1 MNEFSGYVFSSLRDG
16 DIALYRGSGNGLTPI
31 LLVVAEETSS
41 GCVERLEHEYALK
54 SELDADWAARP
65 VALTH
70 DNGRTTLVL
79 EDPGGTPLDRL
90 LGRPLDVSHFL
101 RIAVPLAGALRH
113 VHERGLIHKDI
124 KPANILVESASS
136 GVWLTGFSI
145 ASRLPRERQAL
156 APPEVIAG
164 TLAYMAP
171 EQTGRMNRSVDS
183 RSDLYALGVT
193 FYQMLTGSLPFTA
206 ADPMEWVHCHIARKP
221 LPPSERSKNIPVPV
235 SEIIMKLL
243 AKTAEERYQTAAGVE
258 SDLRHCLAERER
270 KGRIDPFALG
280 EHDAPDRLL
289 LPEKLYGRAREI
301 ETLLACFDRIVNNGA
316 AELVLISGYSGIG
329 KSSVVNELHRVLV
342 EPRGLFASGKFD
354 QYKRDI
360 PYSTLAQAFQSL
372 IRPLLG
378 KSDPELAGWREA
390 FREALGPNGRL
401 IIDLVPEL
409 KLIVGDQ
416 PPVPEL
422 PPRDAQRR
430 FQLVF
435 RRFLAVFA
443 RPEHPLALFLDDLQW
458 LDSATLDL
466 LEDLLTQPDVQHL
479 MLIGAYRDNEVNSAH
494 PLIRKLEAIREA
506 GAVMH
511 EIIPAPLAPEDL
523 GRLIGDALHCEPE
536 RVTAL
541 AELIHEKTAGNP
553 FFANQLISVLVEE
566 GLLTFDYG
574 EGRWSW
580 DLNRIRAKG
589 YTDNVADFMAA
600 KLSRLPPTTQKVL
613 GQLAC
618 LGNAAES
625 ETLALVHEAS
635 DEATNTALWEAVRA
649 ALVLRS
655 GGTYAFLHDRVQE
668 AAYALIV
675 EDERVM
681 AHRRI
686 GRLLAARTPP
696 EHLEE
701 NIFDI
706 VNQFDRG
713 AALISTE
720 REREQVATF
729 NLMAGKRA
737 KAATAY
743 AAALRYF
750 AVGRAL
756 LGENGWEQRHQLT
769 FDLELNSGE
778 CEYLTGQL
786 ASAEARLSLLSTRAR
801 TIVDSAAVTCV
812 RLNLYTT
819 LDHSDR
825 AVEVGLDYLRRV
837 DDGRWPLRA
846 TAEDVRQ
853 AYDRLLQRLGS
864 GSIESL
870 VDLPLM
876 TDPDRRA
883 TMDVLTVL
891 TSPALFTDL
900 NLFRLVVCRMAALSL
915 EHGNSDGSCLAY
927 AWLGSVLGMYF
938 GDYQAGFRFGR
949 LGLELVEKRGLDR
962 FSARVYL
969 VFAVHVV
976 NWTQNLSMSRGLL
989 RRAFEG
995 AQQAGDLSYVAYSCV
1010 DLVTNFLAS
1019 GDPLGEAEREA
1030 ANGLE
1035 FVRKMSFGL
1044 VSDCMTGQLRLI
1056 RMLRGLRPAFTSF
1069 DGAEFDEGRLEQRL
1083 ESKPQLA
1090 IAASYYWIRKLQ
1102 ACFYAGDYA
1111 SAVAAAS
1118 KAASV
1123 LWTTPT
1129 QFELAEY
1136 HFYAA
1141 LARAA
1146 HCDMAAAEERP
1157 QHLEALA
1164 SHLKQIAVWADN
1176 CPATFANRAA
1186 LVGAEL
1192 ARLEERELDAERLY
1206 EEAIHSA
1213 REHGFVQNEGLAHE
1227 VAARFYAA
1235 RGFDTFARAYL
1246 REARRC
1252 YLRWGASG
1260 KVRQLDETYPDL
1272 RQEESLPGP
1281 MSTIGA
1287 PVEHLDLA
1295 TVIKVSQ
1302 AVSSEI
1308 VLENLIDTLMRTAMV
1323 QAGAERA
1330 LLIMPSGQESRIEA
1344 EATTSGDTVTVRLV
1358 DEAVTERVLPES
1370 VLHYVLRTREIV
1382 ILDDAAAQSP
1392 FGVDSYIRQ
1401 RHARSILCLPL
1412 LNQAKLIGVL
1422 YLENNLTPRVFA
1434 PARISVLKL
1443 LASQAAIA
1451 LENAHL
1457 YRDVAEREKQQAATS
1472 EMLRLISNSPI
1483 QSVLDAVAENAARL
1497 CDANNVEIFR
1507 LEDNLLRL
1515 VASYGEIPVVIHAY
1529 QGVPVN
1535 RNTVTGRAACDRRTI
1550 HVHDL
1555 AAEEGEYP
1563 VGSSNAKREG
1573 HRTTL
1578 GTPLLREGTPVGI
1591 ILVRRM
1597 EVRPFSGQQIAL
1609 LETFAD
1615 QAVIAI
1621 ENARLFK
1628 AEQQRTLALVHANRD
1643 LAEREAKIRRL
1654 VDSNIIGIF
1663 ITGLKGQVL
1672 EANDAFLR
1680 LVGHD
1685 RDDLISGRIRWTD
1698 LTPQEWR
1705 EHDKRALAELS
1716 SKTIAQP
1723 YEKEFFR
1730 KDGSRVPVLIG
1741 GALFEEGG
1749 NEGVAFVLDLTER
1762 KRAEQALMRSE
1773 AYLAQ
1778 AQKLTHT
1785 GSWAWDPRTEKV
1797 LYCSEEMFRIF
1808 GLDPRESSPSRD
1820 NFRQQIHPEDRDWVK
1835 KRFEESLRE
1844 RVDTFAEYRVV
1855 LSDGTVRHINASGH
1869 LVLNEDRELIEFIG
1883 TAADVTERKRL
1894 EERLRVQHTVAQ
1906 ILAEA
1911 ATIEEATPRI
1921 LRAMG
1926 ECLGWDVGALWR
1938 VDREAEALRCVELWH
1953 KASIEVPEF
1962 ERVSREFTFVPGLGL
1977 PGRVWSS
1984 LEPEYIPDVVPDEN
1998 FPRGSIAE
2006 REGLHAALGFPILL
2020 GGEVLGVIE
2029 FFSREIR
2036 QPDQELLN
2044 MLATIGSQIGQFIE
2058 RKRAEEAFRKVQME
2072 LAHANRVATM
2082 GQLTSSIA
2090 HEVNQPIAAAV
2101 TYALAARR
2109 FLSAEP
2115 PNFHEVDDALSLIVK
2130 EGNRAG
2136 EVVGRIRALI
2146 KKAPARK
2153 DAIEI
2158 NDAILEIIAL
2168 TRTEAANN
2176 SVAVRTQLAEGLPRV
2191 QGDRVQLQQVLLNLI
2206 INAIEAMRDVG
2217 EEERELVVSS
2227 RNEPDGVSVEV
2238 RDSGPGFAPAD
2249 LERVFDAFYTTKPS
2263 GLGLGLSICRSIIEA
2278 HNGRLWASP
2287 NVPRGAIFGFIA
2299 PAHPAAAS

>member
-1 MNEFSGYVFSSLRDG
+1 MNPSTLLGADGNANFQALLEDGERVFCRVGSHANADG
-16 DIALYRGSGNGLTPI
+16 SVLAVLPAAEHPTPAT
-31 LLVVAEETSS
+31 LD
-41 GCVERLEHEYALK
+41 RLAHEYGLK
-54 SELDADWAARP
+54 EELDGAWAVRP
-65 VALTH
+65 LGLIREG
-70 DNGRTTLVL
+70 GRTMLVL
-79 EDPGGTPLDRL
+79 EDPGGEPLERL
-90 LGRPLDVSHFL
+90 LGAPLETDHFL
-101 RIAVPLAGALRH
+101 RPAIDIAVALGKLHR
-113 VHERGLIHKDI
+113 RGLLHKDI
-124 KPANILVESASS
+124 KPANIMVNCAD
-136 GVWLTGFSI
+136 GQVRLTGFGI
-145 ASRLPRERQAL
+145 ASRAPRERQAPE
-156 APPEVIAG
+156 PPETVAG

-171 EQTGRMNRSVDS
+171 EQTGRMNRSIDS

-206 ADPMEWVHCHIARKP
+206 ADPMEWVHCHIARTP
-221 LPPSERSKNIPVPV
+221 LRPSERSKNIPVPV

-270 KGRIDPFALG
+270 KGRIAPFALG

-316 AELVLISGYSGIG
+316 AELVLVSGYSGIG
-329 KSSVVNELHRVLV
+329 KSSVVNELHKVLV
-342 EPRGLFASGKFD
+342 PPRGLFASGKFD

-416 PPVPEL
+416 PPIPEL
-422 PPRDAQRR
+422 PLHDAQRR

-443 RPEHPLALFLDDLQW
+443 RREHPLALFLDDLQW

-494 PLIRKLEAIREA
+494 PLIRKLEAIRKA
-506 GAVMH
+506 GAVVH
-511 EIIPAPLAPEDL
+511 EIILTPLAREDL

-553 FFANQLISVLVEE
+553 FFAIQLISVLVEE

-635 DEATNTALWEAVRA
+635 DEATNAALWEAVRA
-649 ALVLRS
+649 GLVLRS

-668 AAYALIV
+668 AAYTLIV
-675 EDERVM
+675 EDERAM
-681 AHRRI
+681 SHLRI

-701 NIFDI
+701 NIFEI

-729 NLMAGKRA
+729 NLMAGRRA

-750 AVGRAL
+750 VVGRLL
-756 LGENGWEQRHQLT
+756 LGEKGWEQCYQLT
-769 FDLELNSGE
+769 FDLELNRGE
-778 CEYLTGQL
+778 CEYLTGEL
-786 ASAEARLSLLSTRAR
+786 AAAEERLSLLSARAL
-801 TIVDSAAVTCV
+801 TIVHAAAVACV
-812 RLNLYTT
+812 RINLYTT
-819 LDHSDR
+819 VDRSDR
-825 AVEVGLDYLRRV
+825 AVEVGLDYLRHV
-837 DDGRWPLRA
+837 DARWPQHA
-846 TAEDVRQ
+846 TAEDVQ
-853 AYDRLLQRLGS
+853 QEYGRLRQRLGS
-864 GSIESL
+864 GSIEGL
-870 VDLPLM
+870 LELPLM

-900 NLFRLVVCRMAALSL
+900 NLFRLVVGRMATLSL
-915 EHGNSDGSCLAY
+915 EHGNTDGSSLAY
-927 AWLGSVLGMYF
+927 TWLGGVLGTHF

-949 LGLELVEKRGLDR
+949 LGLDLVEKRGLDR
-962 FSARVYL
+962 FRARVYL
-969 VFAVHVV
+969 VFAVHVAH
-976 NWTQNLSMSRGLL
+976 WTQSLATSRAFL
-989 RRAFEG
+989 RRAFEA
-995 AQQAGDLSYVAYSCV
+995 AQEAGDLSYAAYSCI
-1010 DLVTNFLAS
+1010 DLTTNLFAY
-1019 GDPLGEAEREA
+1019 GDPLEVVEREA
-1030 ANGLE
+1030 ENGLQ
-1035 FVRKMSFGL
+1035 FAQKVRFGL
-1044 VSDCMTGQLRLI
+1044 ASDCLTGQLRLI
-1056 RMLRGLRPAFTSF
+1056 RMLRGLTPDFGSFNDEAFEESRF
-1069 DGAEFDEGRLEQRL
+1069 VQRL
-1083 ESKPQLA
+1083 ESNRQLA
-1090 IAASYYWIRKLQ
+1090 ICACYYWVRKLQ
-1102 ACFYAGDYA
+1102 AGVYAGD
-1111 SAVAAAS
+1111 SVAAI
-1118 KAASV
+1118 AATTKLAPL
-1123 LWTTPT
+1123 LWTAPT
-1129 QFELAEY
+1129 QVEQSEY
-1136 HFYAA
+1136 QFYGA

-1146 HCDMAAAEERP
+1146 RCDEAPAEERS
-1157 QHLEALA
+1157 QHLAALA
-1164 SHLKQIAVWADN
+1164 DHYRQIAVWAEN
-1176 CPATFANRAA
+1176 CPENFENRTA
-1186 LVGAEL
+1186 LVGAEI
-1192 ARLEERELDAERLY
+1192 ARIDGRVLNAEHLY
-1206 EEAIHSA
+1206 ERAIRSA
-1213 REHGFVQNEGLAHE
+1213 RENGFIHNEALAYE
-1227 VAARFYAA
+1227 RAARFYAA
-1235 RGFDTFARAYL
+1235 RGFKQIADLYL
-1246 REARRC
+1246 RNARYG
-1252 YLRWGASG
+1252 YLRWGAVG

-1272 RQEESLPGP
+1272 RQEDSLPGP

-1302 AVSSEI
+1302 AVSGEI
-1308 VLENLIDTLMRTAMV
+1308 VLENLIDTLMRTAME

-1330 LLIMPSGQESRIEA
+1330 LLIMPCGQGPRIEA

-1358 DEAVTERVLPES
+1358 EGAVTEHVLPES
-1370 VLHYVLRTREIV
+1370 VLHYVLRTRESV
-1382 ILDDAAAQSP
+1382 VLDDAAAQSP
-1392 FGVDSYIRQ
+1392 FGVDSYICQ
-1401 RHARSILCLPL
+1401 RKARSILCLPL

-1422 YLENNLTPRVFA
+1422 YLENNLMPRVFA

-1457 YRDVAEREKQQAATS
+1457 YRDVAERET
-1472 EMLRLISNSPI
+1472 
-1483 QSVLDAVAENAARL
+1483 
-1497 CDANNVEIFR
+1497 
-1507 LEDNLLRL
+1507 
-1515 VASYGEIPVVIHAY
+1515 
-1529 QGVPVN
+1529 
-1535 RNTVTGRAACDRRTI
+1535 
-1550 HVHDL
+1550 
-1555 AAEEGEYP
+1555 
-1563 VGSSNAKREG
+1563 
-1573 HRTTL
+1573 
-1578 GTPLLREGTPVGI
+1578 
-1591 ILVRRM
+1591 
-1597 EVRPFSGQQIAL
+1597 
-1609 LETFAD
+1609 
-1615 QAVIAI
+1615 
-1621 ENARLFK
+1621 
-1628 AEQQRTLALVHANRD
+1628 
-1643 LAEREAKIRRL
+1643 KIRRL

-1663 ITGLKGQVL
+1663 IWDFDGRVL
-1672 EANDAFLR
+1672 EANDEFLR
-1680 LVGHD
+1680 MVNYDREDLV
-1685 RDDLISGRIRWTD
+1685 SGRIRWAD
-1698 LTPQEWR
+1698 LTPSDWR
-1705 EHDKRALAELS
+1705 DRNNARIERQKRSGRFE
-1716 SKTIAQP
+1716 P
-1723 YEKEFFR
+1723 FEKEYTR

-1741 GALFEEGG
+1741 GATFEEGG
-1749 NEGVAFVLDLTER
+1749 NEGVAFVLDLTGR
-1762 KRAEQALMRSE
+1762 KRAEDA
-1773 AYLAQ
+1773 
-1778 AQKLTHT
+1778 
-1785 GSWAWDPRTEKV
+1785 
-1797 LYCSEEMFRIF
+1797 
-1808 GLDPRESSPSRD
+1808 
-1820 NFRQQIHPEDRDWVK
+1820 
-1835 KRFEESLRE
+1835 LRE
-1844 RVDTFAEYRVV
+1844 REAQLAEARRELRQMIDTIPIPVASYSADARRDFVNAAWKQYTG
-1855 LSDGTVRHINASGH
+1855 LSDEAALGTEWSVVAHPDDIATGEKMWHDAFATGEPWHTEERVRRADGQYRWFSIDRVAARDENGKIIKWYGTAYDI
-1869 LVLNEDRELIEFIG
+1869 EDR
-1883 TAADVTERKRL
+1883 KRA

-1921 LRAMG
+1921 LWAMG
-1926 ECLGWDVGALWR
+1926 ECLGWDLGALWR
-1938 VDREAEALRCVELWH
+1938 VDREAEVLRCVELWH

-1984 LEPEYIPDVVPDEN
+1984 LEPEYVRDVVSDEN
-1998 FPRGSIAE
+1998 FPRGPIAE
-2006 REGLHAALGFPILL
+2006 REGLHAAFGFPILL

-2058 RKRAEEAFRKVQME
+2058 RKRAEEAFRKVQMQ
-2072 LAHANRVATM
+2072 LAHANRVATT
-2082 GQLTSSIA
+2082 GQLTASIT
-2090 HEVNQPIAAAV
+2090 HEVNQPITAAV

-2109 FLSAEP
+2109 WLRAEP
-2115 PNFHEVDDALSLIVK
+2115 PNFHEVDDALSFIVK

-2146 KKAPARK
+2146 QKAPARK
-2153 DAIEI
+2153 DAVEI
-2158 NDAILEIIAL
+2158 NDAILEVIAL
-2168 TRTEAANN
+2168 TRTEAEN
-2176 SVAVRTQLAEGLPRV
+2176 SSVSVRTQLAEGLPRV
-2191 QGDRVQLQQVLLNLI
+2191 QGDRVQLQQVVLNLI

-2217 EEERELVVSS
+2217 EEERELLIST

-2238 RDSGPGFAPAD
+2238 RDSGPGFAPAEID
-2249 LERVFDAFYTTKPS
+2249 RVFEAFYSTKPS

-2278 HNGRLWASP
+2278 HNGRLWARP
-2287 NVPRGAIFGFIA
+2287 NVPRGAIFGFVA